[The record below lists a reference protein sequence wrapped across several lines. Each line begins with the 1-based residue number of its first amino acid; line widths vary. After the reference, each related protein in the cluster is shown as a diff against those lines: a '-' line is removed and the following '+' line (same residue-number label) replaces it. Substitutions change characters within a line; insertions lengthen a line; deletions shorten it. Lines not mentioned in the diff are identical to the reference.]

1 MSITEAVQSSRNE
14 AAVLASL
21 MSDLSS
27 FPHQRLC
34 PGPLRKQR
42 HSLHNCRYTVG
53 CADFIAKLVTS
64 GTEVV
69 VAVDCQDFG
78 NDVDSNN
85 TSVTHTLFSFHS
97 TLMIKGK

>member
-1 MSITEAVQSSRNE
+1 MSITEAVQSSRKE

-21 MSDLSS
+21 IG
-27 FPHQRLC
+27 RLC

-53 CADFIAKLVTS
+53 CSDFVAMLVTS
-64 GTEVV
+64 STEVV

-85 TSVTHTLFSFHS
+85 TSETPTLFSFHS